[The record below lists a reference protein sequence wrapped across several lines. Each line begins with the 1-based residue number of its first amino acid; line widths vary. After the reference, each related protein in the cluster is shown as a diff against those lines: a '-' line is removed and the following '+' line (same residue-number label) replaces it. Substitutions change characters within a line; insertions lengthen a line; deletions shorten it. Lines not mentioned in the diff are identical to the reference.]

1 MKIVSVDRRKGIM
14 ELVPEDVDDLWV
26 LYNVIRPGDRV
37 SARTTREIKREQEG
51 ARPTRGERVSLTL
64 MLQVEKTVFQQ
75 DGDRLRV
82 SGVVL
87 EAPEKF
93 GLVGS
98 HHTVSLQASQNLTL
112 VKEEWPKFDLER
124 VERASKERYPP
135 MTVVALDDDEG
146 CVVLLRQHGLSVVGE
161 IRAHLP
167 GKLEVERRDG
177 AVATYYASLLDV
189 LEQAWNQ
196 SRGFIAIVGPGFWKE
211 VFARYVRD
219 HRPEL
224 AKNIAAVAMASSGG
238 VQGVGEALRSGA
250 LGKVVVR
257 TRVSVETEAVERVL
271 ARLGGQREDVSY
283 GLGSVE
289 KAISYGA
296 VEELLVTDRMLR
308 ESSDAERR
316 VLEGLMREAE
326 RMNGK
331 ILIVHAEHE
340 AGHKLTSLGGIAGL
354 LRFPVE

>member
-1 MKIVSVDRRKGIM
+1 M

-37 SARTTREIKREQEG
+37 SARTTREITRDEEG

-64 MLQVEKTVFQQ
+64 TLRVEKTVFQQ
-75 DGDRLRV
+75 DGDRVRV
-82 SGVVL
+82 GGVVV
-87 EAPEKF
+87 EGPEKY
-93 GLVGS
+93 GLVGG
-98 HHTVSLQASQNLTL
+98 HHTLSLRTGQKLTL
-112 VKEEWPKFDLER
+112 VKEEWPKFDVER
-124 VERASKERYPP
+124 VERAAKERYPP

-167 GKLEVERRDG
+167 GKLDAERRDE
-177 AVATYYASLLDV
+177 AVAKYYASLLEV

-196 SRGFIAIVGPGFWKE
+196 SRGFVAIVGPGFWKE

-224 AKNIAAVAMASSGG
+224 AKSVAAVAMASSGG
-238 VQGVGEALRSGA
+238 VQGVEEALRSGV
-250 LGKVVVR
+250 LGKVVLR
-257 TRVSVETEAVERVL
+257 TRVAVETEAVEGVL

-289 KAISYGA
+289 KAVSYGA
-296 VEELLVTDRMLR
+296 VEELLVTDKMLR
-308 ESSDAERR
+308 ESTDEERKF
-316 VLEGLMREAE
+316 LEGLMREVE
-326 RMNGK
+326 RMGGK

-354 LRFPVE
+354 LRFSVD